1 MFFPTIVTR
10 YPYLNKNAH
19 HKVTYGDAVT
29 LSCKYAEK
37 SEKTQDQNGDEILV
51 SAWLMFPPSTVIN
64 FDDKIV
70 LPDGSSQK
78 VVTVHRIRNHM
89 GQEVCVEVYLAK
101 GSF

>member
-1 MFFPTIVTR
+1 MFYPSTVTR

-19 HKVTYGDAVT
+19 HKVTYGTAVT

-37 SEKTQDQNGDEILV
+37 SEKIQDQNGDEILT
-51 SAWLMFPPSTVIN
+51 SAWLMFPAGAVIN
-64 FDDKIV
+64 FDDKVI
-70 LPDGSSQK
+70 LPDGESQK

-89 GQEVCVEVYLAK
+89 GREICVEAYLTK